1 MESELGNDAVYG
13 SFADGEVALSE
24 FLSNDFGAGFR
35 IQESV
40 ADDLTDEFLGA
51 PVVGFWSSFGAE
63 ESLAALFKKKGPDLE
78 IALAA
83 ITEFS
88 GGSINAFR
96 AAFALD
102 EHGEFPS
109 DFVVLGNGQGTGLAL
124 DAFLEKFERN
134 HRDLQDRLPQLVYL
148 NMAHYWVGGKR
159 KQKTFGENPEII
171 ASGDLKWAGYCAIFN

>member
-51 PVVGFWSSFGAE
+51 PVVGFWASFGAE
-63 ESLAALFKKKGPDLE
+63 ESLATLFKKEGPDLE
-78 IALAA
+78 VALTA
-83 ITEFS
+83 ITEF
-88 GGSINAFR
+88 GGGPINAFR

-102 EHGEFPS
+102 EHGKFPS
-109 DFVVLGNGQGTGLAL
+109 DFVVLCNGQGTGLAL
-124 DAFLEKFERN
+124 DAFLEKF
-134 HRDLQDRLPQLVYL
+134 
-148 NMAHYWVGGKR
+148 
-159 KQKTFGENPEII
+159 
-171 ASGDLKWAGYCAIFN
+171 